1 MTAIRQALFVRLR
14 QAAGEDWD
22 GFVGHEFVRR
32 LGDGTLPEDCFR
44 HYLSQ
49 DYLFLKQ
56 FARAYGLAVYK
67 SDSLEDMRQ
76 AAAGMAGIL
85 DEMGLHVKYCHD
97 WGLSS
102 DEMAVVAEAP
112 ATTAYTRFVLDC
124 GAAGDLLD
132 LHVAMA
138 PCVMGYAEI
147 GRRLKEKSGRAGRGR
162 PLVDNPYQA
171 WIDSYAGEEYQSLAG
186 GLAAHLDHLMAE
198 RGGAGRFDRLAATF
212 RQAVRLEIDFWAMGL
227 SLTR

>member
-1 MTAIRQALFVRLR
+1 MSGTRQTLFARLR
-14 QAAGEDWD
+14 QAVAEDWD
-22 GFVGHEFVRR
+22 AFVGHEFVHR

-44 HYLSQ
+44 HYLGQ

-76 AAAGMAGIL
+76 AAAGMGGIL

-97 WGLSS
+97 WGLTP
-102 DEMAVVAEAP
+102 DEMAALAEAR

-132 LHVAMA
+132 LHVALA
-138 PCVMGYAEI
+138 PCVVGYAEI
-147 GRRLKEKSGRAGRGR
+147 GNRLKAAGSGRQDAQ
-162 PLVDNPYQA
+162 DNPFQA
-171 WIDSYAGEEYQSLAG
+171 WIDSYAGKDYQALAG
-186 GLAAHLDHLMAE
+186 AQVAQLDHLMAT
-198 RGGAGRFDRLAATF
+198 RGGPGRFDRLVEIF
-212 RQAVRLEIDFWAMGL
+212 GQAVRLESDFWAMGL
-227 SLTR
+227 TLER